1 MQRRSMFDRESFLR
15 SVLKRRG
22 LLFAVLL
29 WFTMSLAAQ
38 VVHPDNKLLLF
49 RGDRQF
55 LKESYFDAEAL
66 YSELAELEPGNIDVI
81 KRLGV
86 VKVYNRKFEEAI
98 AILDTLVQQEDT
110 TDHYIGYQLANAF
123 YQTAQ
128 YDRARRL
135 YSVAAADSAT
145 KQLALQ
151 GLEQLDYAQQLTQ
164 APDPYVNV
172 QRVDSAI
179 SKNIDEDV
187 PHQMV
192 DPSSI
197 SVTILPGGN
206 KAYYIRE
213 EKHDD
218 ATIRNIYTA
227 TCDSSGRW
235 GGIAKLPE
243 PLNSQ
248 YDEDHLF
255 WCKEER
261 ALYFS
266 SNRIP
271 TMGGYDIF
279 RAEEGSDGNLL
290 APVNLGVPVNTP
302 GDDILFIR
310 SGATAWYR
318 SNFGRPDHAFY
329 QADFLPKPCEPEN
342 VQAAPAIPW
351 YEKYGVPEEVEQIR
365 MYAVCRN
372 FYYGTYGTAADTT
385 SVTYR
390 ELLGALLGDGG
401 LRVRLTGYADWT
413 GDAKNNSR
421 LSFERVSA
429 LFYALRMDGVGAEQL
444 LVDFRG
450 GDAPL
455 TATEFDDR
463 EMLGRAMSLNRCVT
477 VEVVDHGAGYL
488 YVRQEPGAEELLAA
502 GAAGKVRAGSERYA
516 VMVTVSDEEVE
527 KGSLGLSAECEYFES
542 GGLFYCHTVPSG
554 DLVAVG
560 ELLDVLKERDEGC
573 YLFRFR

>member
-1 MQRRSMFDRESFLR
+1 MPFIRRPNTI
-15 SVLKRRG
+15 G
-22 LLFAVLL
+22 LGD
-29 WFTMSLAAQ
+29 FT
-38 VVHPDNKLLLF
+38 
-49 RGDRQF
+49 
-55 LKESYFDAEAL
+55 
-66 YSELAELEPGNIDVI
+66 
-81 KRLGV
+81 
-86 VKVYNRKFEEAI
+86 
-98 AILDTLVQQEDT
+98 
-110 TDHYIGYQLANAF
+110 
-123 YQTAQ
+123 
-128 YDRARRL
+128 
-135 YSVAAADSAT
+135 SVATADSAT
-145 KQLALQ
+145 EQLALQ
-151 GLEQLDYAQQLTQ
+151 GLKQLDYVQQLTQ
-164 APDPYVNV
+164 APDPYVSV

-179 SKNIDEDV
+179 NKIIDEDV
-187 PHQMV
+187 PQQMI

-213 EKHDD
+213 EKHDG

-235 GGIAKLPE
+235 DGIAKLPE

-279 RAEEGSDGNLL
+279 RADEGPDGNLL

-310 SGATAWYR
+310 SGATAWYT

-329 QADFLPKPCEPEN
+329 QADFLPEPCESEN

-351 YEKYGVPEEVEQIR
+351 YEKYGVPEEAEQIGR
-365 MYAVCRN
+365 YAVCRN

-385 SVTYR
+385 SLAYR

-401 LRVRLTGYADWT
+401 LRVWLTGYADWT

-463 EMLGRAMSLNRCVT
+463 EMLDRAMALNRCVT

-488 YVRQEPGAEELLAA
+488 YVRQEPGAEGLLAA
-502 GAAGKVRAGSERYA
+502 GAAGKVRAGDERYA
-516 VMVTVSDEEVE
+516 VMVMVSDEEVDAV
-527 KGSLGLSAECEYFES
+527 GLELPVGIEFFKS
-542 GGLFYCHTVPSG
+542 GGLFYYHTVPSG

-560 ELLDVLKERDEGC
+560 ELLNVLKEIDEGC
-573 YLFRFR
+573 YLIRFR